1 MSSSYPGFSICTTLR
16 LQYLL
21 LILHIRR
28 IKLTTLNDFATRLR
42 VPHCSFKIKG
52 SDVNWGL
59 ADVLRLAIACNSL
72 YYWTSSSTLQGYE
85 AQIFS
90 PQSRLWFYCSG
101 PLHPII
107 WLVHTE
113 PLVDLHCM
121 SFCTACRFALH
132 VDLHCMSFCTACR
145 FALHV
150 DLQCMSICTACRFE
164 STQTQVRLVK
174 SDEIPLCRSAEC
186 VSLELHTEMRTAIH
200 PDISHTLVE
209 SLFLVR
215 SGNT

>member
-1 MSSSYPGFSICTTLR
+1 MSSSYPGFSIYTTLR
-16 LQYLL
+16 VQYLL

-150 DLQCMSICTACRFE
+150 VLHCMSICTACRFALHVDLHCLSIWVDTNSSE
-164 STQTQVRLVK
+164 TRKVRRDPYL
-174 SDEIPLCRSAEC
+174 SQCRMCLAR
-186 VSLELHTEMRTAIH
+186 VAHWKLQYILIYLT
-200 PDISHTLVE
+200 P
-209 SLFLVR
+209 
-215 SGNT
+215 